1 MKKFVKDVNRKI
13 KGRTIVTWFIT
24 FMVISVAQFLVWILA
39 TETVVHIVKRQT
51 NEVYG
56 KALNILVQSYDNSME
71 SVRSMLNVMSLDKE
85 ILKEFDSAGDVW
97 RNEVTRRKL
106 ASYKSQ
112 YPYIEDIF
120 IYYIGE
126 ERVISSNT
134 VASARL
140 FFDVYGDMDIT
151 YEEWREY
158 MGQDFSKQD
167 VSCRNASG
175 KETLWIL
182 HTWPAL
188 DGDSSGAV
196 VGVKFYITYVQGL
209 ADNFSEDNYV
219 GVTIHNGNGD
229 LVAQSGNMDD
239 VRQERKVV
247 REGESGGWTYTAYMS
262 DKAIDVYEKGFL
274 PILFI
279 GFGAETLALAFA
291 CSYFLRTNYSP
302 FTELVKYVN
311 TQNPKEITDGS
322 EYVYIRDSFEEI
334 VQKSKEDKEEI
345 INRLDRLRI
354 CHLMHIMKN
363 DIPIEKADRHILDE
377 MQMEYIFDGCAV
389 LLISGAIQDYV
400 GDRKNSFNVMGKAGM
415 GMGQDSIVHGCS
427 FVHEGMII
435 GVLRLDE
442 EPGEIRKKLVCLWE
456 KAEEEITGG
465 CVMAVSSLR
474 KGYNRLG
481 KAYEEAWFA
490 MQGARNLSLT
500 GILLYDE
507 VRNNVKESVRGNKDD
522 CIVRQVQEYIQQH
535 YQDPDLNVGKICEEM
550 EKSVSYVSK
559 LFKEKTGQNILYYIN
574 MVRIENAKKLLRE
587 SRQDAGIGEI
597 GKATGFTNS
606 NSFIRIF
613 KKYEEMTPGKYR
625 ELNLLGLS
633 GTEGKGER

>member
-1 MKKFVKDVNRKI
+1 MKEIFKNVNRKI
-13 KGRTIVTWFIT
+13 KGRTIITWFIT

-71 SVRSMLNVMSLDKE
+71 SVRSMLNVMSLDKD
-85 ILKEFDSAGDVW
+85 ILKELDGPGDVW
-97 RNEVTRRKL
+97 QNEITRRRL
-106 ASYKSQ
+106 VSYKSQ
-112 YPYIEDIF
+112 YSYIEDIF
-120 IYYIGE
+120 IYYIDEG
-126 ERVISSNT
+126 RVISSNT

-151 YEEWREY
+151 YEEWKEF
-158 MGQDFSKQD
+158 MGQGFSKQD
-167 VSCRNASG
+167 VSRKNAAG

-182 HTWPAL
+182 HTWSAVSES
-188 DGDSSGAV
+188 SSGAV
-196 VGVKFYITYVQGL
+196 VGVKFNTAYVQGL

-219 GVTIHNGNGD
+219 GVTIRNGDGD
-229 LVAQSGNMDD
+229 LVAESGNMDD

-247 REGESGGWTYTAYMS
+247 REGESSGWIYTAYMS
-262 DKAIDVYEKGFL
+262 DKAIGAYERGFL

-279 GFGAETLALAFA
+279 CFGAETLALAFA

-302 FTELVKYVN
+302 FTELVEYVN
-311 TQNPKEITDGS
+311 KQNPKEITDGS
-322 EYVYIRDSFEEI
+322 EYVYIKDSFEEI
-334 VQKSKEDKEEI
+334 VKKSKEDKEEI
-345 INRLDRLRI
+345 INRLNRLRI
-354 CHLMHIMKN
+354 YHLMHILKN

-377 MQMEYIFDGCAV
+377 MQMGYIFDYCAV
-389 LLISGAIQDYV
+389 LLISGDIQDYV
-400 GDRKNSFNVMGKAGM
+400 ESRKDSFDIMQKTGM
-415 GMGQDSIVHGCS
+415 GMRKDSAVHGCS
-427 FVHEGMII
+427 FIHEGM
-435 GVLRLDE
+435 VVCVFRLDE
-442 EPGEIRKKLVCLWE
+442 EPEEVKRKLVCLWE
-456 KAEEEITGG
+456 KTESELTGK
-465 CVMAVSSLR
+465 CVMAVSSLQ
-474 KGYNRLG
+474 KGCNRLG
-481 KAYEEAWFA
+481 KAYEEAQFTL
-490 MQGARNLSLT
+490 QGARNLSLT

-507 VRNNVKESVRGNKDD
+507 FRNNVKESVRDNRDD
-522 CIVRQVQEYIQQH
+522 YIVRQVQEYIQQH

-597 GKATGFTNS
+597 GKAAGFTNS

-613 KKYEEMTPGKYR
+613 KKYEEITPGKYR
-625 ELNLLGLS
+625 ELNLFGLMDK
-633 GTEGKGER
+633 E